1 TDIAN
6 ASITNNIVTM
16 TWPTASSPAA
26 TAIKLGTDHFGVST
40 CRISGNVVTASALT
54 SGIQIDLTSSV
65 CAITVQPQHCGAV
78 GDPPCPTGT
87 FCDQSAQACRCNT
100 FTPMHVGSLTIDRNL
115 VVGATK
121 GVRFN
126 LGTNSQ
132 GVPKAFLDDFPM
144 IANNDFSVSGSPVID
159 LSGAACGQAGC
170 LKPAYLIGGNRGGP
184 VQLVGDNDPNS
195 NAIAA
200 PDGSSYMQRSGAGTA
215 ALYVRENNTW
225 VAQ

>member
-78 GDPPCPTGT
+78 
-87 FCDQSAQACRCNT
+87 CDQSAQACRCNT

-159 LSGAACGQAGC
+159 LSG
-170 LKPAYLIGGNRGGP
+170 
-184 VQLVGDNDPNS
+184 
-195 NAIAA
+195 
-200 PDGSSYMQRSGAGTA
+200 
-215 ALYVRENNTW
+215 
-225 VAQ
+225 